1 MEISFVQFIPIS
13 IDLLLHL
20 DLYLSATDLEPEQ
33 ISLNVKG
40 QIYLEKRKFVCLKPA
55 SVFKFIKNKHL
66 NIQTKSETQ
75 YIQCSVQEITRTND
89 KYKMKSNSKSK
100 K

>member
-1 MEISFVQFIPIS
+1 MVLCLYMEISFVQFIPIS

-66 NIQTKSETQ
+66 NFPHSI
-75 YIQCSVQEITRTND
+75 
-89 KYKMKSNSKSK
+89 K
-100 K
+100 KVATPSSAQIAD